1 MYNTFY
7 NESQFPQFNDWFHSV
22 LYELVGTKICT
33 SRRLFA
39 NERLKRQRER
49 ELKKI
54 ITSNYQKNNNLTT
67 DKPKRSLRE
76 LFQISSPKI
85 FTTTKTLNINT
96 RLY

>member
-49 ELKKI
+49 VKE
-54 ITSNYQKNNNLTT
+54 NNN
-67 DKPKRSLRE
+67 E
-76 LFQISSPKI
+76 
-85 FTTTKTLNINT
+85 
-96 RLY
+96 